1 MNFHVTSGTP
11 EKQRTGALV
20 VGIYEDGKLS
30 PAAERIDKASEGY
43 LSKLIKQGDFSGKKG
58 QTLLLFAL
66 PGVKAERVLLMGCG
80 QESKL
85 ESKSLR
91 QSWSSAVK
99 ALQQCGATEAV
110 ACAPG
115 LKGKDED
122 ITRQARLLVEAVEQA
137 LYYYDHTKSKK
148 EPSKQPLQKVT
159 LLLEQR
165 SQQSAAEQGVRW
177 GQAIAKGVNLAR
189 DLGNLPGNICTPT
202 YLAEEARKLAK
213 EYKRL
218 KAKILD
224 QDDMEKLG
232 MGALLAVSRG
242 SRQPPKL
249 ITLEYKGVANKQNP
263 IVLVGKGLT
272 FDSGGISIKPG
283 ERMDEM
289 KYDMCGGAGVLGAM
303 KACAELELPL
313 NVVAVV
319 PSSENLPDGA
329 ANKPGDVLTSLS
341 GQTIEVL
348 NTDAEGRLILC
359 DALTYSKRYS
369 PEVVIDV
376 ATLTG
381 ACVIALGAQASGLLS
396 NDQALAESLLAA
408 GQASDDRAWQLPLWE
423 EYQQQLDSNF
433 ADMANIGGREAGTIT
448 AACFLARFTEE
459 FSWAHLDIAG
469 TAWIGGKEKGA
480 TGRPVPLLTQY
491 LIERAQA
498 AETSR
503 AS

>member
-1 MNFHVTSGTP
+1 MNFHATSGTP
-11 EKQRTGALV
+11 EKQRTAALV
-20 VGIYEDGKLS
+20 VGVYEDEKLS
-30 PAAERIDKASEGY
+30 PSAQRIDKASEGY
-43 LSKLIKQGDFSGKKG
+43 VSRLIKQGDFAGKKG
-58 QTLLLFAL
+58 QTLLLFNL

-80 QESKL
+80 QKD
-85 ESKSLR
+85 KVTAKDLR

-99 ALQQCGATEAV
+99 TLQTCGATEAMV
-110 ACAPG
+110 CPLEA
-115 LKGKDED
+115 KTKDEEL
-122 ITRQARLLVEAVEQA
+122 TQWARLIVETAEQA
-137 LYYYDHTKSKK
+137 LYRYEHTKSKK
-148 EPSKQPLQKVT
+148 ESLKKPLAKLT

-165 SQQSAAEQGVRW
+165 SQQPLAEQGIQW
-177 GQAIAKGVNLAR
+177 GQAIAKGVSLAR

-202 YLAEEARKLAK
+202 YLADEARRLAK
-213 EYKRL
+213 EYKSL
-218 KAKILD
+218 KAKILE
-224 QDDMEKLG
+224 QAEMEKLG
-232 MGALLAVSRG
+232 LGALLAVSRG

-249 ITLEYKGVANKQNP
+249 IILEYKGAPSKQKP

-272 FDSGGISIKPG
+272 FDAGGISIKPG

-289 KYDMCGGAGVLGAM
+289 KYDMCGGASVLGTM

-313 NVVAVV
+313 NVIAVV

-359 DALTYSKRYS
+359 DALTYSKRYR
-369 PEVVIDV
+369 PDVVIDV

-381 ACVIALGAQASGLLS
+381 ACVIALGAHASGLLS
-396 NDQALAESLLAA
+396 NDQPLADCLLAA
-408 GQASDDRAWQLPLWE
+408 GQTSGDRAWQLPLWDD
-423 EYQQQLDSNF
+423 YQQQLDSNF
-433 ADMANIGGREAGTIT
+433 ADMANIGGREAGSIT

-459 FSWAHLDIAG
+459 FRWAHLDIAG
-469 TAWIGGKEKGA
+469 TAWLSGKEKGA

-491 LIERAQA
+491 LIQHAQEA
-498 AETSR
+498 K